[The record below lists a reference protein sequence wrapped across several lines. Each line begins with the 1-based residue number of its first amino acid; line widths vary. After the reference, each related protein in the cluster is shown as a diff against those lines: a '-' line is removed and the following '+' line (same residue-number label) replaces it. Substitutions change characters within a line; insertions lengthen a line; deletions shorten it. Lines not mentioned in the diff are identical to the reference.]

1 MLPTSSWCR
10 QDLFFMADSIR
21 RGSSFG
27 EVAGFLSRTEEE
39 VRRKAEELGIKQS
52 LCSAAA
58 GRHERRKWRQA
69 MGSWQEQIKPSPIA
83 ADPNPPRPLASPQE
97 L

>member
-39 VRRKAEELGIKQS
+39 VRRKAEELGLNKVFVARPLVGMSGENGARQW
-52 LCSAAA
+52 AA
-58 GRHERRKWRQA
+58 GKSR
-69 MGSWQEQIKPSPIA
+69 
-83 ADPNPPRPLASPQE
+83 
-97 L
+97 